1 MDNKMRY
8 DAQDLRAIESTG
20 RLDANES
27 VFFARQLEYIRPQAY
42 DVKRVGLSAMT
53 LFPIDTSIPA
63 GANTI
68 TYRMYDSVGV
78 AKIIANYADDLPR
91 ADVFAKEFTSPVRGI
106 GDSYGYSVQE
116 IRHAQYAGVSLDAK
130 RQAAAKRAHD
140 ELINRLAWGGD
151 TVTNLPGFLSNTNIT
166 GYTVPADGTGTSKL
180 WSTKTSAL
188 IMRDLNGLANT
199 VVTTSKGIHKPN
211 EIWLPLAQYTLI
223 SSMPYGNDYP
233 NSTVLE
239 VFLKANPFV
248 QRVIPV
254 FELAATSLGGMAGST
269 SVAIAADNSAEN
281 YQMNIAMAFMQH
293 APQQRNL
300 EFVIPCESR
309 FGGVTI
315 ERPLAF
321 AKADSI

>member
-1 MDNKMRY
+1 MENTMHY
-8 DAQDLRAIESTG
+8 DEQDLRAIQATG

-27 VFFARQLEYIRPQAY
+27 VFFARQLEYIRPKSY
-42 DVKRVGLSAMT
+42 DILRAQLSAMS
-53 LFPIDTSIPA
+53 LFPIDTSVPA
-63 GANTI
+63 GANYI
-68 TYRMYDSVGV
+68 TVREYDSVGL

-91 ADVFAKEFTSPVRGI
+91 ADVIAREYNSPIRGI

-116 IRHAQYAGVSLDAK
+116 IRNAQYANVPLDSK

-140 ELINRLAWGGD
+140 ELINQLAWSGD
-151 TVTNLPGFLSNTNIT
+151 AVTNLPGFLSNTNIT
-166 GYTVPADGTGTSKL
+166 GYTVPADGTGASKL
-180 WSTKTSAL
+180 WSTKTPEL
-188 IMRDLNGLANT
+188 ILRDLNGLANT

-223 SSMPYGNDYP
+223 ASMPYSTLAPDK
-233 NSTVLE
+233 TVLAT
-239 VFLKANPFV
+239 FLMNNPYV

-254 FELAATSLGGMAGST
+254 LELASTALGGAAGST
-269 SVAIAADNSAEN
+269 SVAIAADNSVDN
-281 YQMNIAMAFMQH
+281 YQMNVALAFLQH

-321 AKADSI
+321 SKADSI

>member
-1 MDNKMRY
+1 MENTMHY
-8 DAQDLRAIESTG
+8 DEQDLRAIQSTG

-27 VFFARQLEYIRPQAY
+27 IFFARQLEFIRPQAY
-42 DVKRVGLSAMT
+42 DIKRAALSAMS

-68 TYRMYDSVGV
+68 TYRQYDTVGL

-91 ADVFAKEFTSPVRGI
+91 ADVTAKEFTSPIKGI

-116 IRHAQYAGVSLDAK
+116 IRHAQYAGISLDSK

-140 ELINRLAWGGD
+140 ELINQLAWSGD
-151 TVTNLPGFLSNTNIT
+151 AVTNLPGFLSNANLT

-180 WSTKTSAL
+180 WSTKTPEL
-188 IMRDLNGLANT
+188 ILRDLNGLVNT

-211 EIWLPLAQYTLI
+211 EVWLPLAQYTLI
-223 SSMPYGNDYP
+223 ASTPY
-233 NSTVLE
+233 STLSPTTTILA
-239 VFLKANPFV
+239 VFLMNNPFV

-254 FELAATSLGGMAGST
+254 LELASTALGGAAGAT
-269 SVAIAADNSAEN
+269 NTMIAADNSMDN
-281 YQMNIAMAFMQH
+281 YQLNLALAFLQH
-293 APQQRNL
+293 PPQQRNL
-300 EFVIPCESR
+300 EFVVPCESR
-309 FGGVTI
+309 FAGVTI

-321 AKADSI
+321 SKADSI

>member
-1 MDNKMRY
+1 MHY
-8 DAQDLRAIESTG
+8 DEQDLQAIKSTG

-91 ADVFAKEFTSPVRGI
+91 ADVFAKEFTSPIKGI

-116 IRHAQYAGVSLDAK
+116 IRHAQYAGISLDSK

-140 ELINRLAWGGD
+140 ELINQLAWSGD
-151 TVTNLPGFLSNTNIT
+151 AVTNLPGFLSNSNIT
-166 GYTVPADGTGTSKL
+166 GYTVPADGTGSSKL
-180 WSTKTSAL
+180 WTAKVSDPSL

-211 EIWLPLAQYTLI
+211 EIWLPLSRYTLI
-223 SSMPYGNDYP
+223 SSTPYGATYP
-233 NSTVLE
+233 NSTILE
-239 VFLKANPFV
+239 VFLKANPFI

-254 FELAATSLGGMAGST
+254 FELASTADGGAAGT
-269 SVAIAADNSAEN
+269 YNTAIAADNSVDN

-300 EFVIPCESR
+300 EFVVPCESR
-309 FGGVTI
+309 FAGVTI

-321 AKADSI
+321 AKADQI